1 MSPVEPVQ
9 AGEQQT
15 ALNKITKKA
24 FRLFSCLL
32 LKFSGIFLTNTTIKL
47 YVQDIPTYLSYK
59 DYAYLDKNAVPPAH
73 GIPLIFASKASLQY
87 ALNALNINSGSVR
100 DTNNIILWPL
110 YTGASSWNTVW
121 YITPE
126 GYIVCPS
133 FPWIVLGIVNG
144 ILCVVARNSSDATQL
159 WSLTGYGDGYT
170 ITNTNSQQV
179 ITAATQSVY
188 ENGAQQAGSISMES
202 LNGGSPDASQL
213 WIPLPAGNI
222 PQSRFYIQTKMSG
235 LPGTGGFLLPGF
247 QRAQRDYRYAGL
259 YAVCYTHRAI

>member
-1 MSPVEPVQ
+1 MSK
-9 AGEQQT
+9 T
-15 ALNKITKKA
+15 
-24 FRLFSCLL
+24 S
-32 LKFSGIFLTNTTIKL
+32 
-47 YVQDIPTYLSYK
+47 PTYLSYK
-59 DYAYLDKNAVPPAH
+59 DYAYLDKNGVPPAH
-73 GIPLIFASKASLQY
+73 GIPLIFASKASPQY
-87 ALNALNINSGSVR
+87 ALNALNINSGYAR
-100 DTNNIILWPL
+100 DNNNIILWPL

-144 ILCVVARNSSDATQL
+144 ILCVVTRNSSDATQL

-170 ITNTNSQQV
+170 ITNNNSQQV

-235 LPGTGGFLLPGF
+235 LPGTGNNPNVVTMRNNQAYVTDWVPGNTSQLWIMRPDGIIALASDPSAFLSPT
-247 QRAQRDYRYAGL
+247 AQ
-259 YAVCYTHRAI
+259 TIEIIHRLL